1 MNGNKIRCVIIED
14 EKIAVRLLKNYVSKH
29 EGLTLAATYY
39 SPVDY
44 LREKDHV
51 ACDLLFLDI
60 MMPKMTGVELLQSIS
75 HSCEVIIT
83 RASQD
88 YALDCYPLRVIDYLL
103 KPFTLDR
110 FLDAVNNAIET
121 IHLKRNDRNKTASN
135 RTCIL
140 LKADKRLVKVK
151 ISNILYVEAAGDYS
165 RIHTTEQ
172 RLMIL
177 SQIRNLEYE
186 LEPFPFFRIHRSYLI
201 NLEHI
206 TYVEGNQVC
215 IGIVKLPVSRSI
227 RTQLLEKLNGM

>member
-14 EKIAVRLLKNYVSKH
+14 EKMAVRLLKNYVSKH
-29 EGLTLAATYY
+29 EDLTLVATYC

-44 LREKDHV
+44 IREKDGI

-60 MMPKMTGVELLQSIS
+60 MMPEMTGVELLQNIP

-83 RASQD
+83 SASQD

-110 FLDAVNNAIET
+110 FLDAVNSAIET
-121 IHLKRNDRNKTASN
+121 IYLKRNDQI
-135 RTCIL
+135 RTVPGRTNIL
-140 LKADKRLVKVK
+140 LKVDKRLVKVK
-151 ISNILYVEAAGDYS
+151 ISSILYVEAAGEYS

-172 RLMIL
+172 RLMVL
-177 SQIRNLEYE
+177 SQISNLEHE
-186 LEPFPFFRIHRSYLI
+186 LESFSFFRIHRSFLI

-206 TYVEGNQVC
+206 AYIEGNQVC
-215 IGIVKLPVSRSI
+215 MGKAKLPVSRNI
-227 RTQLLEKLNGM
+227 RMQLLEKLNSM